1 MDIEDIKRI
10 EFRPGDK
17 LVVRVPG
24 MLSEEQALQV
34 KTLFEEF
41 APGIP
46 VAVLCNGMTL
56 DILSEVK

>member
-17 LVVRVPG
+17 LIVRVPG
-24 MLSEEQALQV
+24 MLSEERALRV
-34 KTLFEEF
+34 KKLFEEF

-46 VAVLCNGMTL
+46 VAVLCEGITL
-56 DILSEVK
+56 DILSEVE